1 MDGSTKQG
9 TAAEQAWMLLWVDM
23 LLWLMILACSPKD
36 PAADSAG
43 PAAPEPVAWSG
54 GLVSTSIDVG
64 QIRQWLPRRSI
75 MHLHSPWSH
84 DACDGVP
91 LIDGQPDPECL
102 QNLRDALCTTAV
114 DIAYLSDHPA
124 HAAEQPFEDLFHAA
138 PEDERIEVNGKLIAT
153 RITCDDGHTVL
164 WRAGIEDELMPLGLE
179 AHAAPDD
186 LEESHR
192 LYNEAT
198 GEAISAES
206 AAGALVSIAHTEG
219 KSLDDLSEY
228 VEMGLEAVELFNLHA
243 MFDPSK
249 RSEDLGLDPLGWTSD
264 IAPFTRPDGTGE
276 PDLFF
281 LGVFEEQTVSI
292 ERWDALQDIDPVV
305 GFAGTDAHQNVLPFD
320 LRDGERGDSYRR
332 MLRWFS
338 NHVLVD
344 GSEVPPSPQ
353 SADAALAAGRVYT
366 AFEILGT
373 PTGLDIH
380 LQDEDGNITE
390 MGASGQGT
398 TLVVDCPTLSAASPT
413 NGTRPEITATVFK
426 NGAPWHTGCGPH
438 TTDGP
443 GAYRLRVDITPF
455 HLTDFLGETP
465 DEWLHSY
472 PWVYTNPIR
481 VL

>member
-1 MDGSTKQG
+1 
-9 TAAEQAWMLLWVDM
+9 MLLWVAM
-23 LLWLMILACSPKD
+23 LTWLMIFACSPKG
-36 PAADSAG
+36 PLTDSAE
-43 PAAPEPVAWSG
+43 PVALEPVAWNG
-54 GLVSTSIDVG
+54 GLGTTTVDVG

-91 LIDGQPDPECL
+91 LIDGRPDMDCL
-102 QNLRDALCTTAV
+102 QNLRDALCTTSV
-114 DIAYLSDHPA
+114 DIAYLSDHPT
-124 HAAEQPFEDLFHAA
+124 HAADQPFEDLFHAA
-138 PEDERIEVNGKLIAT
+138 PEDERIELDGKLIAT
-153 RITCDDGHTVL
+153 RISCEDGHTVL

-179 AHAAPDD
+179 GHAAPGDP
-186 LEESHR
+186 EENHR

-198 GEAISAES
+198 GEAIAAAH
-206 AAGALVSIAHTEG
+206 AAGALVSMAHTEG
-219 KSLDDLSEY
+219 KTLEDLSEY
-228 VEMGLEAVELFNLHA
+228 VAMGLEAVELFNLHA

-292 ERWDALQDIDPVV
+292 ERWDALQEIDPVV

-344 GSEVPPSPQ
+344 ASETLLSPQ

-373 PTGLDIH
+373 PTGLDFH
-380 LQDEDGNITE
+380 LKGAEGAITE
-390 MGASGQGT
+390 MGGTGQGT
-398 TLVVDCPTLSAASPT
+398 ELVVECPTLSAASPT
-413 NGTRPEITATVFK
+413 NTTPPEITATIFK
-426 NGAPWHTGCGPH
+426 NGSPWNTGCGTH
-438 TTDGP
+438 TIDGP
-443 GAYRLRVDITPF
+443 GNYRTRVDIIPY